1 MGDCVADLYTI
12 RQLGKEFG
20 LTARAIRHYEEMGL
34 LAPARRGLSRLYS
47 ENDRKRLRL
56 ILRGRRLGFSLE
68 EIGEMLTLHYAR
80 PGEVRDP
87 AESQARIAAHRTKL
101 AELKEDVAMA
111 LDWLQYLEGRLAQ
124 PMPKRA

>member
-1 MGDCVADLYTI
+1 MADLYTI

-20 LTARAIRHYEEMGL
+20 LTARAIRHYAEMGL

-87 AESQARIAAHRTKL
+87 AESQARIAAHRAKL

>member
-1 MGDCVADLYTI
+1 MADLYTI

-68 EIGEMLTLHYAR
+68 EIGEMLALHYAR

-87 AESQARIAAHRTKL
+87 ASSHARIAAHRAKL
-101 AELKEDVAMA
+101 VELKEDVAMA
-111 LDWLQYLEGRLAQ
+111 LDWLQYLEGRLAP

>member
-1 MGDCVADLYTI
+1 MAGRYTI
-12 RQLGKEFG
+12 REIGKEFG
-20 LTARAIRHYEEMGL
+20 LTARALRHYEALGL
-34 LAPARRGLSRLYS
+34 LAPLRRGTARLYS

-56 ILRGRRLGFSLE
+56 VLRGRRLGFSLE

-87 AESQARIAAHRTKL
+87 AYSHARIAAHRAKL

-111 LDWLQYLEGRLAQ
+111 LDWLQYLEGRLA
-124 PMPKRA
+124 PHMPKRA

>member
-1 MGDCVADLYTI
+1 VAERYTI
-12 RQLGKEFG
+12 RELGKEFG
-20 LTARAIRHYEEMGL
+20 LTARAFRHYEQLGL
-34 LAPARRGLSRLYS
+34 IAPMRRGTARLYS
-47 ENDRKRLRL
+47 ETDRKRLRL

-87 AESQARIAAHRTKL
+87 AYSHARIASHRAKL

-111 LDWLQYLEGRLAQ
+111 LDWLQYLEGRLA
-124 PMPKRA
+124 PHMPKRA

>member
-1 MGDCVADLYTI
+1 MADLYTI

-34 LAPARRGLSRLYS
+34 LAPARRGTSRLYS

-87 AESQARIAAHRTKL
+87 AHSQARIAAHRAKL
-101 AELKEDVAMA
+101 LELKEDVAMA

-124 PMPKRA
+124 HMPKRA

>member
-1 MGDCVADLYTI
+1 MADLYTI
-12 RQLGKEFG
+12 RALGKEFG

-34 LAPARRGLSRLYS
+34 LAPARRGMARLYS

-68 EIGEMLTLHYAR
+68 EIGEMLALHYAR
-80 PGEVRDP
+80 AGEVRDP
-87 AESQARIAAHRTKL
+87 AYSRGRIAAHRAKL
-101 AELKEDVAMA
+101 VELKEDVAMA
-111 LDWLQYLEGRLAQ
+111 LDWLEYLEGRLAA